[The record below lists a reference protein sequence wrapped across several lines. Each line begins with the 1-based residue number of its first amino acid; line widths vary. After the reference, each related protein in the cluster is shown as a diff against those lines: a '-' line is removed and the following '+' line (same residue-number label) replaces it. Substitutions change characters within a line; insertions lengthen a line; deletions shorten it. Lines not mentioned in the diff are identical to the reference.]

1 MELNLTT
8 LLYALLGGILPAIV
22 WLTFWLKQDKKKP
35 EPKIM
40 IIIAFIGGIVAVFG
54 SLYLEKICAE
64 INIKSLLSDD
74 LFKPVLNWLEDIS
87 IQEKIQ
93 LNRLLIVIFFAP
105 LIEEFLKFIM
115 AYFTVLKSKEDDE
128 PIDPMIYMI
137 TVALGFAAVENM
149 LFLLD
154 PITKGQLTTSIL
166 TGNMRFIGATLLH
179 TVSSVTVGIFISFN
193 FFDRR
198 MSKIAWTTIGLICA
212 IITHMLFNFFMV
224 GNARESL
231 MALEII
237 WIAVIIVLLAFEKIK
252 KIRLEKI

>member
-87 IQEKIQ
+87 VQEKIQ

>member
-22 WLTFWLKQDKKKP
+22 WLTFWLKQDKKRP

-40 IIIAFIGGIVAVFG
+40 IIIAFIGGIIAVFG
-54 SLYLEKICAE
+54 SLYLEKICAG
-64 INIKSLLSDD
+64 INIKSLLSGD
-74 LFKPVLNWLEDIS
+74 LFKPILNWLEDIS
-87 IQEKIQ
+87 VQEKIQ

-212 IITHMLFNFFMV
+212 IITHILFNFFMV

>member
-22 WLTFWLKQDKKKP
+22 WLIFWLKQDKKRP

-40 IIIAFIGGIVAVFG
+40 IIIAFIGGIIAVFG
-54 SLYLEKICAE
+54 SLYLEKICAG
-64 INIKSLLSDD
+64 INIKSLLSGD
-74 LFKPVLNWLEDIS
+74 LFKPILNWLEDIS
-87 IQEKIQ
+87 VQEKIQ

-212 IITHMLFNFFMV
+212 IITHILFNFFMV

>member
-8 LLYALLGGILPAIV
+8 LAYALLGGILPAIV
-22 WLTFWLKQDKKKP
+22 WLTFWLRQDNKKP

-40 IIIAFIGGIVAVFG
+40 ILIAFIGGVIAVFG
-54 SLYLEKICAE
+54 SLYLEKISSSIDIE
-64 INIKSLLSDD
+64 NILQK
-74 LFKPVLNWLEDIS
+74 LNLEKIYSWLKDIS
-87 IQEKIQ
+87 IKEKIA

-105 LIEEFLKFIM
+105 VIEEFLKFIM

-149 LFLLD
+149 LFLID

-179 TVSSVTVGIFISFN
+179 TVSSVIVGIFISFN
-193 FFDRR
+193 FFDKR
-198 MSKIAWTTIGLICA
+198 MSKITWTIIGLVCA
-212 IITHMLFNFFMV
+212 IITHILFNFFMI

-237 WIAVIIVLLAFEKIK
+237 WIAVIIILLAFEKIK
-252 KIRLEKI
+252 KVRLEKI

>member
-1 MELNLTT
+1 VELNLTT
-8 LLYALLGGILPAIV
+8 LAYALLGGILPAIV
-22 WLTFWLKQDKKKP
+22 WLTFWLRQDNKKP

-40 IIIAFIGGIVAVFG
+40 ILIAFIGGVIAVFG
-54 SLYLEKICAE
+54 SLYLEKISSSIDIE
-64 INIKSLLSDD
+64 NILQK
-74 LFKPVLNWLEDIS
+74 LNLEKIYSWLKDIS
-87 IQEKIQ
+87 IKEKIA

-105 LIEEFLKFIM
+105 VIEEFLKFIM

-149 LFLLD
+149 LFLID

-179 TVSSVTVGIFISFN
+179 TVSSVIVGIFISFN
-193 FFDRR
+193 FFDKR
-198 MSKIAWTTIGLICA
+198 MSKITWTIIGLVCA
-212 IITHMLFNFFMV
+212 IITHILFNFFMI

-237 WIAVIIVLLAFEKIK
+237 WIAVIIILLAFEKIK
-252 KIRLEKI
+252 KVRLEKI

>member
-1 MELNLTT
+1 MEINLTT

-22 WLTFWLKQDKKKP
+22 WLTFWLKQDNKRP

-40 IIIAFIGGIVAVFG
+40 IIIAFIGGIIAVFG
-54 SLYLEKICAE
+54 SLYLEKICVG
-64 INIKSLLSDD
+64 INIKSLLSGD
-74 LFKPVLNWLEDIS
+74 LFKPILNWLEDIS
-87 IQEKIQ
+87 VQEKIP

-193 FFDRR
+193 FFDKR

-212 IITHMLFNFFMV
+212 IITHILFNFFMV

>member
-40 IIIAFIGGIVAVFG
+40 IIIAFIGGIIAVFG
-54 SLYLEKICAE
+54 SLYLEKICAG
-64 INIKSLLSDD
+64 INIKSLLSGD
-74 LFKPVLNWLEDIS
+74 LFKPILNWLEDIS
-87 IQEKIQ
+87 VQEKIQ

-212 IITHMLFNFFMV
+212 IITHILFNFFMV